1 MLVPSIEI
9 LISNNQKRN
18 LLGQKAKKDI
28 NENFLTWDQRFAEEI
43 KRPEYSSYSFNYN
56 IIKHKWKHTGSFKGE
71 GAVQVMILK
80 KDQWILYCAL
90 FLGDTECW
98 LA

>member
-1 MLVPSIEI
+1 M
-9 LISNNQKRN
+9 KK
-18 LLGQKAKKDI
+18 LLGILALGL
-28 NENFLTWDQRFAEEI
+28 FLSNVGFAEEI
-43 KRPEYSSYSFNYN
+43 KRPEYNSHSFNYN

-71 GAVQVMILK
+71 NAVQVMILK

>member
-1 MLVPSIEI
+1 M
-9 LISNNQKRN
+9 KK
-18 LLGQKAKKDI
+18 LLGILALSL
-28 NENFLTWDQRFAEEI
+28 FLSNVGFAEEI
-43 KRPEYSSYSFNYN
+43 KRPKYSSQSFNYN